1 MNKRIKKLWV
11 KALRS
16 GEYRQ
21 GRHLLRRNGTYCCL
35 GVLCDLYHQKT
46 GEGYWSDRMFTDGY
60 THASSTDMPTKVQ
73 EWAGLDGG
81 DPLLGRKL
89 HASTLNDTGKPFTFI
104 ADRIE
109 KYL

>member
-16 GEYRQ
+16 GKYKQ
-21 GRHLLRRNGTYCCL
+21 GRGRLRRRSGSVVTYCCL
-35 GVLCDLYHQKT
+35 GVLCEVAKSEGVISRYT
-46 GEGYWSDRMFTDGY
+46 GSDGFPID
-60 THASSTDMPTKVQ
+60 KILK
-73 EWAGLDGG
+73 WAELPD
-81 DPLLGRKL
+81 DNPRLNRSR
-89 HASTLNDTGKPFTFI
+89 ATVLNDSGMSFEHI